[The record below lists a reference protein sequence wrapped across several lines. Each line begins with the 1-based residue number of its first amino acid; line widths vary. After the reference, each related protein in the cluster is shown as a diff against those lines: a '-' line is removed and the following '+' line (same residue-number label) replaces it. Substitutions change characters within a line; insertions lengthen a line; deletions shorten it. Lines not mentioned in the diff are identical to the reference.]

1 MLGERGTRK
10 RSGEMTAR
18 CHRQFGAKSRREAHS
33 IHRGDRMVRKWKPRS
48 DRVPPNVHPPSCLL
62 RAAELEANGSTEIN
76 RDHVAQTGALE
87 PQDLCGLGEGA
98 GAAPPRR

>member
-1 MLGERGTRK
+1 
-10 RSGEMTAR
+10 
-18 CHRQFGAKSRREAHS
+18 
-33 IHRGDRMVRKWKPRS
+33 MVQKLKPHS
-48 DRVPPNVHPPSCLL
+48 DRVPPKVHPPSCSL

-98 GAAPPRR
+98 GAAPPCR